1 MLRRRSAGGTA
12 LAAGGIA
19 GGFRERF
26 RVPSES
32 LRVCAGAIRC
42 SPGFVSEFRTI
53 VSKAS
58 RNRFVAVP
66 SVSFAGRTESPVCS
80 ECGRGLRLFRAV
92 RAAIYSPPEIP
103 SAGCVPQAA
112 AASAFGKER
121 ARSCGAAPRRKRTS
135 PRRNAGCHPRT
146 AEKPREERAAAW
158 GRRRTAGIT
167 RQAMPHIRPK
177 QLAPFPPVRRSRCG
191 PKATGT
197 SLSADCALQTFFA
210 DWHSVPPPGGRKTV
224 RGAGRRKRRETR
236 SLILGKTVSVYDR
249 CSAART
255 VKAII
260 KKPRIR
266 KSETPRASRKTPADN
281 SSPDIRY
288 GGTFPLRN
296 ARPAPII
303 APPRCAEPP
312 PTKHIRRSTSGKVH
326 PATVIRRPR
335 RSVRPQ
341 PNFAAR
347 RPDHRSPDAPN
358 RLLRSTSGKAHPA
371 KYIRRPSYAGPAVRA
386 TPAELRGPPPRSSLL
401 DAPNRGRGTGE
412 ERRQVAM
419 DRTTVLDH
427 DPAVDHDR
435 LHIRGLAAVDQ
446 IRDQT
451 VHRLQMRLLQVHQ
464 YHVGQRALAHRLHPV
479 RRSLSDRRGP
489 ARKR

>member
-66 SVSFAGRTESPVCS
+66 SVSFAGRTESPVCFGMRPRIAALQS
-80 ECGRGLRLFRAV
+80 RAGRDSSAARGPARGV
-92 RAAIYSPPEIP
+92 R
-103 SAGCVPQAA
+103 SAGCGRFCLRKGTRKVLRCGTAA
-112 AASAFGKER
+112 ETHEPAAK
-121 ARSCGAAPRRKRTS
+121 CGP
-135 PRRNAGCHPRT
+135 PPRT
-146 AEKPREERAAAW
+146 AEKPREERAPHGGGGEPPALP
-158 GRRRTAGIT
+158 GRQCRT
-167 RQAMPHIRPK
+167 
-177 QLAPFPPVRRSRCG
+177 FVRSRSHR
-191 PKATGT
+191 
-197 SLSADCALQTFFA
+197 SLLCAVADAVRKRPEHPSRQTA
-210 DWHSVPPPGGRKTV
+210 PCKYSLPNGIRHRRPGGRKTV

-236 SLILGKTVSVYDR
+236 SLILGKTVSVHDR
-249 CSAART
+249 CSTART

-260 KKPRIR
+260 TNLGFERVKL
-266 KSETPRASRKTPADN
+266 PAHHEKLRRTTHRRTSVTGPLFGCATHDPPQ
-281 SSPDIRY
+281 SSFR
-288 GGTFPLRN
+288 
-296 ARPAPII
+296 
-303 APPRCAEPP
+303 
-312 PTKHIRRSTSGKVH
+312 
-326 PATVIRRPR
+326 
-335 RSVRPQ
+335 
-341 PNFAAR
+341 
-347 RPDHRSPDAPN
+347 PDAPN
-358 RLLRSTSGKAHPA
+358 RLPRSTSGEVHPA
-371 KYIRRPSYAGPAVRA
+371 KYIRQNTSGDRHTPAPTVRA
-386 TPAELRGPPPRSSLL
+386 TPAELRGPPPRSSPL

-451 VHRLQMRLLQVHQ
+451 VHRLQMRLLQVRQ